1 MNDSDLSASEL
12 RQRYHRGG
20 SANDDELT
28 AAQLRARH
36 GVASNKADFSTGD
49 KGGQQDMGGVVL
61 LGGLVLAALVV
72 AGLYY
77 NSL

>member
-20 SANDDELT
+20 TAGDDELT

-36 GVASNKADFSTGD
+36 GVAANR
-49 KGGQQDMGGVVL
+49 
-61 LGGLVLAALVV
+61 
-72 AGLYY
+72 AGELQ
-77 NSL
+77 